1 MKKLLTLVILP
12 LLIIGLGYLIVKSIN
27 QPVQFKNER
36 AAREKVAIE
45 RLKDIR
51 TLQVSYKS
59 VYAKY
64 APTVD
69 SLIDF
74 YKNGKITIIRKIG
87 SEDDSLAVAQKLVR
101 RETIEI
107 PVRDTLFNGRKG
119 FVVDSLKYIP
129 FSGGDTTIIKEVARM
144 VSGVSVPLFEACMPF
159 GQLLKG
165 MDNQLIIN
173 LVAERKDT
181 DRYPGLQV
189 GSVSTPNNNAGNWE

>member
-12 LLIIGLGYLIVKSIN
+12 IIILGLGYLIVKSIN
-27 QPVQFKNER
+27 QPVKFNNER
-36 AAREKVAIE
+36 SAREKVAIE

-59 VYAKY
+59 VHSKY
-64 APTVD
+64 APTID

-74 YKNGKITIIRKIG
+74 YNNGKITIIRKIG
-87 SEDDSLAVAQKLVR
+87 SEDDSLAVAQKMVR
-101 RETIEI
+101 RETIEL
-107 PVRDTLFNGRKG
+107 PVRDTLFNDRPG

-129 FSGGDTTIIKEVARM
+129 FSGGDTTIVREVARM

-159 GQLLKG
+159 SQLLKG
-165 MDNQLIIN
+165 MDQQLIIN
-173 LVAERKDT
+173 LNAERNDT

-189 GSVSTPNNNAGNWE
+189 GSVTTPNNNAGNWE